1 MKRLQSEG
9 GSTLILVVGV
19 VATLAILS
27 SAMVALAVNV
37 QHNTM
42 TDRMQTT
49 AFTVAEA
56 GVDTMQSVLWRT
68 WPSTQALRD
77 GLQVPTSVA
86 GGSLTWAVYDDDGL
100 TPPGIRRTYTFDQN
114 LNGVVWIE
122 SRGVYGQRAAKV
134 MVCVR
139 QVPTSL
145 NILGNVAIYTQ
156 SDMTLNGAGSQPVVA
171 FEGGATGASVY
182 VRGHLTWNGSTDLAT
197 GVVLNPDT
205 TMTIPDIVP
214 DETLLALIRTA
225 EAAGKRYV
233 NQAAVP
239 AAAWSSSPR
248 VIVINQGNVDL
259 KAIPNTDTPGSG
271 GTLTTIWSEANPGV
285 LILLNTAGKVYVSGN
300 SVIGYGIVYS
310 LGNIDFS
317 GNPTWHGMVLG
328 SGTSVLSGTRAVVYN
343 PNVIAN
349 LNQPI
354 ILSVQQVA
362 NTWRELKP

>member
-56 GVDTMQSVLWRT
+56 GVDTIQSTLWRT

-86 GGSLTWAVYDDDGL
+86 GGALTWAVYDDDGL
-100 TPPGIRRTYTFDQN
+100 TPPGIRRTYTYDQN

-122 SRGVYGQRAAKV
+122 SRGAYGQRAAKV

-139 QVPTSL
+139 QVPTNL
-145 NILGNVAIYTQ
+145 NILGNVAIFAKTN
-156 SDMTLNGAGSQPVVA
+156 MTLNGSGNQPVVA
-171 FEGGATGASVY
+171 FEGGATGASTY
-182 VRGHLTWNGSTDLAT
+182 VRGTMTWNGNTDLAT

-205 TMTIPDIVP
+205 TMKISDIVP

-259 KAIPNTDTPGSG
+259 KAIPNTDTWNGSVFT
-271 GTLTTIWSEANPGV
+271 TLWSEANPGV
-285 LILLNTAGKVYVSGN
+285 LIAMDPAGKVYVSGSN
-300 SVIGYGIVYS
+300 YVAYGILYAM
-310 LGNIDFS
+310 GNVDFS
-317 GNPTWHGMVLG
+317 GNPVWHGMVLG
-328 SGTSVLSGTRAVVYN
+328 SGAATLSGTRAVIYN

-349 LNQPI
+349 LNRPV